1 MPSLKLETRLAV
13 SADMLWKTI
22 GGFNALPQWHPSIEK
37 SQTEGEGKGAVR
49 KLKLVGGATLVERL
63 EHVSDTE
70 RLYRYSIV
78 DSPLPV
84 SNYVSEIRVRD
95 NGDGTSTVEWSG
107 EFEPKGAPE
116 AEVAKMLQGVYQTGL
131 DNLKKMYGG

>member
-1 MPSLKLETRLAV
+1 MPRIKLETRLAV

-49 KLKLVGGATLVERL
+49 TLKIVGGPTLVERL

-70 RLYRYSIV
+70 RVYRYSVV

-84 SNYVSEIRVRD
+84 SSYVSEIRVRD
-95 NGDGTSTVEWSG
+95 NGDGSSTVEWSG

-116 AEVAKMLQGVYQTGL
+116 TDVAKMLQGIYQTGL